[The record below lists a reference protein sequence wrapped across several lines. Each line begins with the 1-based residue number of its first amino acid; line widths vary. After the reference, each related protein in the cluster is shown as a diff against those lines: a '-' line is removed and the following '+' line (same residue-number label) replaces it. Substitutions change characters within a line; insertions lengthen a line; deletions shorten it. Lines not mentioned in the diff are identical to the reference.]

1 MKVEKSKGDK
11 LADIFCILLLISQML
26 YVLVSWGKFPDTI
39 PAHYNAV
46 GEIDRWGGKRGN
58 SDRAGAVLPALSF
71 SASGRTVSS
80 DMEYRGYCDRGQQRK
95 SLWCFAAPT
104 QYHESRNR
112 FYIYGS
118 YHKNSIWNRAICVV
132 FSYHDGNAVWQS
144 VFLDLE
150 ACESKIRYTV

>member
-1 MKVEKSKGDK
+1 MKVEKAKGISWQ
-11 LADIFCILLLISQML
+11 IFLYFAAYQSDVICAGILGK
-26 YVLVSWGKFPDTI
+26 VSGYHTGTLQCCWRNRPLG
-39 PAHYNAV
+39 
-46 GEIDRWGGKRGN
+46 WKRGN

-132 FSYHDGNAVWQS
+132 FPITMGMLFGSLFFWIWKLVK
-144 VFLDLE
+144 V
-150 ACESKIRYTV
+150 K